1 MFIFNLQILQQI
13 KNKKQNSLELQIKR
27 LIVEETIKSNQIAQK
42 RIIKKVNKNEKEKT
56 QITTLITNKIIKDL
70 VITPKIQEIK
80 D

>member
-13 KNKKQNSLELQIKR
+13 KNKKQNSLELLIKR
-27 LIVEETIKSNQIAQK
+27 LIVEETIKSNQIVQK
-42 RIIKKVNKNEKEKT
+42 RIAKKVNKNEKERI
-56 QITTLITNKIIKDL
+56 QITTLTTNKIIKDL

>member
-27 LIVEETIKSNQIAQK
+27 LIVEETIKSNQIVQK
-42 RIIKKVNKNEKEKT
+42 IEKVNKNENERI

>member
-27 LIVEETIKSNQIAQK
+27 LIVEETIKSNQIVQK
-42 RIIKKVNKNEKEKT
+42 IEKVNKNENERI
-56 QITTLITNKIIKDL
+56 QITTLTTNKIIKDL